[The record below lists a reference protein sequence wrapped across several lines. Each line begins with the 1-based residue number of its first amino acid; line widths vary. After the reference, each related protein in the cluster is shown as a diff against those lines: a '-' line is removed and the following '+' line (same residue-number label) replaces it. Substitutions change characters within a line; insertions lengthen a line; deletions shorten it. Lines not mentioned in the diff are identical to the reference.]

1 MRISHL
7 AAGCLVAALVLP
19 SALAAEESPWRKL
32 PPLPGRTDYSG
43 PIALEGDTL
52 WATGGNSVA
61 YWTGSEWRVP
71 SGPLLKGGQYL
82 TQFFGGR
89 DRPLL
94 FSQRTASDHVGELYL
109 LRDSEVSLLTTF
121 HYDSATVP
129 PLLGVTARGEVFS
142 MSSQGIGVF
151 RGGAWQNAPRLPRSS
166 AVFQTADAVYFYDA
180 GARKLLRFQAETGFQ
195 EQEVAIGPT
204 KKDAMFR
211 STQWGPD
218 RALVIELGQPKVRGF
233 VLATGQECDVGRAN
247 EVIGDLRPAALHR
260 LRDGS
265 VWILCYRTR
274 ERPHP
279 VFRLRPTGEC
289 APATELDKVA
299 WSQRSSGGLPNDFLE
314 ARDGALW
321 IGGYGESL
329 TRVAGGQITRFG
341 SETGYNLSD
350 CTELVEDSRGR
361 IYAANIRGI
370 YAWPASSPAVHD
382 LPPPRV
388 PQRPQATWIYRREKR
403 PPLVRAWK
411 PGQTIYAVSNRPRSR
426 GQMLIAIDAAAGRTL
441 FTRDIPPENSHALPW
456 LFRET
461 DGGLLEFAMQ
471 GQIVRLS
478 AKTGE
483 VQDEIALPHD
493 QRIAPLPLDGGYV
506 IVPRPRGTDLV
517 RVDEQQQQVWRAP
530 LPGYVQLH
538 PTVVGRHAIVQTRGG
553 SYGGQQTV
561 CIRLDDGAIVW
572 QDETNAYGCGID
584 YFDEERF
591 LIDANCHMTPQI
603 GEGWLIARNPASGQ
617 RLWDY
622 RQSGLLHHP
631 PLVDRRTGRVYAA
644 FHRGEVVCLRGE
656 DGSVVWQQRMS
667 ENALRDGAADSYHEA
682 WSPHSLHD
690 GRLYVVDECLTLH
703 ALDAA
708 TGKFQASVAL
718 VPPIEAEPQPKVTL
732 VAAPWIV
739 GNQVFAALSEG
750 VVSCRLPE

>member
-1 MRISHL
+1 MRIAQL
-7 AAGCLVAALVLP
+7 AAGCVLAALTLP
-19 SALAAEESPWRKL
+19 LILAADESPWRKL

-61 YWTGSEWRVP
+61 YWTGSDWHIP
-71 SGPLLKGGQYL
+71 SGKLLRGGQFL
-82 TQFFGGR
+82 TTFRGGK

-94 FSQRTASDHVGELYL
+94 LSQRGASEHVGELYRL
-109 LRDSEVSLLTTF
+109 SDGQASLLTTF
-121 HYDSATVP
+121 HYDSASTRP
-129 PLLGVTARGEVFS
+129 SIGVTARGEVFS
-142 MSSQGIGVF
+142 MSSQGLGVF
-151 RGGAWQNAPRLPRSS
+151 QGGAWHSAPRLPRSA
-166 AVFQTADAVYFYDA
+166 AVFQTADALYFYDSS
-180 GARKLLRFQAETGFQ
+180 ARKLLRFQAESGFQ
-195 EQEVAIGPT
+195 ERQAAIAPT
-204 KKDAMFR
+204 KKEALFR
-211 STQWGPD
+211 SVQWGPD
-218 RALVIELGQPKVRGF
+218 RALVIELGQPKVRGL

-265 VWILCYRTR
+265 VWIMCYRPR
-274 ERPHP
+274 QPRSP

-289 APATELDKVA
+289 EPAAELDKVD
-299 WSQRSSGGLPNDFLE
+299 WSQRASGAFPKPILE
-314 ARDGALW
+314 ASDGALW
-321 IGGYGESL
+321 IAGQGETL
-329 TRVAGGQITRFG
+329 TRVAEGRITRFG
-341 SETGYNLSD
+341 SETGYDLSD
-350 CTELVEDSRGR
+350 CSELAEDSRGR

-370 YAWPASSPAVHD
+370 YAWPASSPAVRD
-382 LPPPRV
+382 LPPPWMPV
-388 PQRPQATWIYRREKR
+388 TPQATWIYHREKR

-441 FTRDIPPENSHALPW
+441 FTRDIPPEDSHALPW

-461 DGGLLEFAMQ
+461 DSGLLEFTMQ

-483 VQDEIALPHD
+483 VQEEIPLPHD
-493 QRIAPLPLDGGYV
+493 QRIAPLPVDDGYV

-517 RVDEQQQQVWRAP
+517 RVDAKQQQVWKTP
-530 LPGYVQLH
+530 LPGYVQMH
-538 PTVVGRHAIVQTRGG
+538 PTVVGKHVLVQTRGG

-561 CIRLDDGAIVW
+561 CIRLEDGAIAW

-603 GEGWLIARNPASGQ
+603 GEGWLIARDPATGQ

-631 PLVDRRTGRVYAA
+631 PLVDRRTGRVYAV

-667 ENALRDGAADSYHEA
+667 ENALREGAADSYHEA

-708 TGKFQASVAL
+708 TGQFQASVSL
-718 VPPIEAEPQPKVTL
+718 VPPLEAAPQPKVTL
-732 VAAPWIV
+732 VAAPWIA
-739 GNQVFAALSEG
+739 GDQVFAALSKG
-750 VVSCRLPE
+750 VVSFPLK